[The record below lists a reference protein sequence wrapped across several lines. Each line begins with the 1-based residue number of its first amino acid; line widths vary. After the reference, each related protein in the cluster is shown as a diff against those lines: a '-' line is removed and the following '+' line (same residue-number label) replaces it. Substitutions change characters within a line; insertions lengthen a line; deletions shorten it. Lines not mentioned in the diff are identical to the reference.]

1 LNDVTLVNGVGGWSS
16 RVTRT
21 LKNNHYI
28 RVWTGASDLRIYREV
43 FTR

>member
-1 LNDVTLVNGVGGWSS
+1 LHDVTAANGVGGWSS
-16 RVTRT
+16 RVTHT